1 MFSATGEV
9 LPVFAGVGPSGA
21 AVVAEGRF
29 LIAGEAVI
37 CPVPGA
43 VKAAVAMEGWPVV
56 MGETAFTATGKVL
69 PVFAGVGPSGAAVT
83 VKGRPPIAGEAA
95 VYPIP
100 GAVVTAVAVERWPVV
115 MGETAFPAT
124 GKVLPVFPGIGPAGA
139 AVVVKRR
146 PPIAGE
152 AAVCP
157 VPGAVK
163 VAVAMEGWP
172 VVMGETA
179 FSASGEISPAFTLV

>member
-1 MFSATGEV
+1 MGEPVFSATGEV

-56 MGETAFTATGKVL
+56 MGETAFT
-69 PVFAGVGPSGAAVT
+69 
-83 VKGRPPIAGEAA
+83 
-95 VYPIP
+95 
-100 GAVVTAVAVERWPVV
+100 
-115 MGETAFPAT
+115 AT